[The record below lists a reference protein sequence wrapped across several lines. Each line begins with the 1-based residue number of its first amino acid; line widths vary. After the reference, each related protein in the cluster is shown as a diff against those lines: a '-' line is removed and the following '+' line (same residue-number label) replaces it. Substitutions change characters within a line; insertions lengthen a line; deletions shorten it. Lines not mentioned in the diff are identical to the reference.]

1 MAINQPTRR
10 RFLFGMMTATTAMTV
25 PSVLARSI
33 SDEVPW
39 TAGRAELPPA
49 YPEQRFFT
57 QAERRCVDAITAR
70 LIPSDESGPGA
81 REAGVLDFI
90 DSQMAGFYG
99 RGERW
104 YTQGPFQ
111 DGFDGQGYQSEYPPA
126 GLYRAAIEA
135 LDAHCRDAYGD
146 RPFADLSDSEQDEML
161 KRMEDGELEL
171 DGVSAQAFF
180 NLILDNAIEGFFCDP
195 IYGGNRDM
203 VGWKLV
209 GFPGAR
215 YDYRDFLDHNG
226 ARIELEPVSLKGRP
240 GWNPA

>member
-1 MAINQPTRR
+1 MAFDGLKRR
-10 RFLFGMMTATTAMTV
+10 QFLSGMMAATTALYV
-25 PSVLARSI
+25 PSALAQSTTGK
-33 SDEVPW
+33 VPW
-39 TAGRAELPPA
+39 TPSRADLPPS
-49 YPEQRFFT
+49 YPLLRFFT
-57 QAERRCVDAITAR
+57 EQERRCVDAIVAR

-81 REAGVLDFI
+81 REAGVVDFI

-104 YTQGPFQ
+104 YMQGPFEE
-111 DGFDGQGYQSEYPPA
+111 GFDGQGYQSEHPPA
-126 GLYRAAIEA
+126 GLYRAALEA
-135 LDAHCRDAYGD
+135 IDAHCRDAYGN
-146 RPFADLSDSEQDEML
+146 RSFADLSEDEQDEIL
-161 KRMEDGELEL
+161 KRMDDGELEL

-180 NLILDNAIEGFFCDP
+180 DLILDNAIEGFFCDP